1 MMLRRAEELQAIGDL
16 SGARLFY
23 ERLALAGHK
32 QAALALAR
40 SYDGAWLR
48 QNGVVGV
55 PGDPQRAAYWYER
68 AATLAEAPAKP

>member
-1 MMLRRAEELQAIGDL
+1 MMRRAEGLAAIGDL

-23 ERLALAGHK
+23 EKLALSGHK

-40 SYDGAWLR
+40 SYDAAWLR

-55 PGDPQRAAYWYER
+55 PPDPARASYWYER
-68 AATLAEAPAKP
+68 ASTLAEAPAKP